1 MDLNP
6 LPRMYPSPIL
16 HMLVAGSGTDALLA
30 AATLKRAYPGIN
42 VTLLRDP
49 GAAPEDPAGESTT
62 PAVLQYL
69 CNSVGLHGSDI
80 HLHARPIWNL
90 GFRCQWGARGNFFRS
105 FDAPFS
111 SPMQGFRTEPGYLA
125 ADGGLENC
133 SLSMAMMA
141 AGKLFPKDGNNSFKP
156 TENVAGLN
164 LRPEPLSALLL
175 RACQT
180 LGVNLRSGKVTGFTR
195 DPDTLVLE
203 DGGTLAAD
211 LYIDAT
217 GGDAVLATLAGNTE
231 WLSYEDACLC
241 TRAATVARRR
251 GSEPIRPYVTLETLD
266 SGWRWRVD
274 HDDTVGVGHAWHP
287 DFISE
292 DQACVELLAK
302 VSDTSLTPRVHQWNC
317 GRRRQSWLGSVV
329 AIGDASGFVEPMS
342 SLRLSHLV
350 LQLNWLVRVLAAT
363 DGMPGDES
371 RRTFSRVVAEA
382 WDESRDFHAIHYRF
396 NAAGKSPFWE
406 MARAKATPDKYAE
419 LVDLYGSIGPSSTL
433 ANCLPTWPGFI
444 GIDSWIAAMIG
455 MGVPFRRHP
464 EIPPQEKTAWNSIC
478 EQRRALAKQGVPAE
492 LCIGAARRAV
502 RPEPRVSLP

>member
-6 LPRMYPSPIL
+6 FPRMYPSPIL
-16 HMLVAGSGTDALLA
+16 HMLVAGSGTDALIA

-49 GAAPEDPAGESTT
+49 GAAAEDPAGESTT

-90 GFRCQWGARGNFFRS
+90 GFRCQWGARGTFFRS

-111 SPMQGFRTEPGYLA
+111 SGMQGFRTEPGYLA
-125 ADGGLENC
+125 ADGGLDNC
-133 SLSMAMMA
+133 SLAMSLMA
-141 AGKLFPKDGNNSFKP
+141 AGKLFPKDGSNSFKP
-156 TENVAGLN
+156 IEHVTGLN
-164 LRPEPLSALLL
+164 LRPEPLSGLLL
-175 RACQT
+175 RTCQI
-180 LGVNLRSGKVTGFTR
+180 LGVNVRNGKVSGLRR

-203 DGGTLAAD
+203 NGETLAAD

-217 GGDAVLATLAGNTE
+217 GSDAVLATLAGNAD
-231 WLSYEDACLC
+231 WLSYQDACLC

-251 GSEPIRPYVTLETLD
+251 GSEPIRSYVTLETLD

-292 DQACVELLAK
+292 DQACAELIAK
-302 VSDTSLTPRVHQWNC
+302 VGDSSLVPRVQRWNV
-317 GRRRQSWLGSVV
+317 GRRKQSWIGSVV
-329 AIGDASGFVEPMS
+329 AVGDASGFVEPLS

-363 DGMPGDES
+363 DGMPGDET
-371 RRTFSRVVAEA
+371 RRTFSRVVSEA
-382 WDESRDFHAIHYRF
+382 WDESRDFHATHYRF

-406 MARAKATPDKYAE
+406 MARATAKAEKHAE

-433 ANCLPTWPGFI
+433 ANCLPSWPGFV
-444 GIDSWIAAMIG
+444 GIDSWIAALIG
-455 MGVPFRRHP
+455 MGVPFRHHP
-464 EIPPQEKTAWNSIC
+464 EIPPQEKKAWESLSQ
-478 EQRRALAKQGVPAE
+478 QRGALAKQGVPAE

>member
-1 MDLNP
+1 
-6 LPRMYPSPIL
+6 MYPSPIH
-16 HMLVAGSGTDALLA
+16 HMLVAGSGTDAFIA

-49 GAAPEDPAGESTT
+49 GSAPEDPAGESTA

-69 CNSVGLHGSDI
+69 CNNVGLHGSDI

-90 GFRCQWGARGNFFRS
+90 GFRCQWGARGTFFRS
-105 FDAPFS
+105 FDAPFATG
-111 SPMQGFRTEPGYLA
+111 MRGFRTEPGYLA
-125 ADGGLENC
+125 ADVGLDNC
-133 SLSMAMMA
+133 SLAMSLMA
-141 AGKLFPKDGNNSFKP
+141 AGKLFPKDGNHGFKP
-156 TENVAGLN
+156 IEHVTGLN
-164 LRPEPLSALLL
+164 LRPEPLNGLLL

-180 LGVNLRSGKVTGFTR
+180 LGVSIRSGKVVGLSR
-195 DPDTLVLE
+195 NPDTLVLE
-203 DGGTLAAD
+203 DGSTLAAD

-217 GGDAVLATLAGNTE
+217 GSEATLATLDGNTA

-251 GSEPIRPYVTLETLD
+251 GSEPIRPYVTLEALD

-274 HDDTVGVGHAWHP
+274 HDDTVGIGHAWHP

-292 DQACVELLAK
+292 DQACTDLMAK
-302 VSDTSLTPRVHQWNC
+302 VSDSSLTPRLHHWKV
-317 GRRRQSWLGSVV
+317 GRRQQSWLGSVV

-342 SLRLSHLV
+342 SLRFSHLV

-363 DGMPGDES
+363 DGMPGDET
-371 RRTFSRVVAEA
+371 RRTYSRVVSEA

-396 NAAGKSPFWE
+396 HAAGKSPFWD
-406 MARAKATPDKYAE
+406 MARATAKARKHAE

-433 ANCLPTWPGFI
+433 ESCLPSWPGFV
-444 GIDSWIAAMIG
+444 GIDSWIAALIG
-455 MGVPFRRHP
+455 MGVPFRHHP
-464 EIPPQEKTAWNSIC
+464 EIPEPERKAWQSLC
-478 EQRRALAKQGVPAE
+478 EQRRALAKQAVHAE